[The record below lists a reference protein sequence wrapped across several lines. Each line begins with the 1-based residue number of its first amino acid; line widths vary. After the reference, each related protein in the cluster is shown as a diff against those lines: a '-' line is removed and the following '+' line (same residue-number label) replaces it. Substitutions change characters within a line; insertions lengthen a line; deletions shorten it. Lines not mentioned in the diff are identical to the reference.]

1 MPPKPAT
8 IAAPPSTAS
17 PASWNPAVP
26 PPPVFGAPAGGDVW
40 ASAGLSAGL
49 GEDESLAL
57 PDADGLAEAPG
68 LVLEPALAPPVT
80 FGETPPAAEPLA
92 EALVLVLELALALE
106 LAELPELAVG
116 GKTDTDG
123 VLPPVHADSATQAST
138 VMRPQPTLSLTLC
151 AVHAI
156 AVRAVIGPPRAYG
169 KTISRSPT
177 AETGAGR
184 ETRDRPLAADR
195 VGRRTP
201 PANTLTAITG

>member
-1 MPPKPAT
+1 MPPKPAA

-57 PDADGLAEAPG
+57 PDADGLAEEPG

-80 FGETPPAAEPLA
+80 FGETPPPA

-116 GKTDTDG
+116 GNTDTDG
-123 VLPPVHADSATQAST
+123 ELPPVHADSATQAST
-138 VMRPQPTLSLTLC
+138 VIRPQPTLSLTLC

-156 AVRAVIGPPRAYG
+156 AVRAVAGGPGQLNTVIGPPRAYG
-169 KTISRSPT
+169 KTISRSPA

-184 ETRDRPLAADR
+184 GNA
-195 VGRRTP
+195 
-201 PANTLTAITG
+201 